1 MIEREEIIM
10 KEWAQR
16 EKERKRL
23 HIYVMLIAMLT
34 ISIFAIRWG
43 MKSEAANLSDIYVT
57 TGGDPFTHVVD
68 GGSVTITNDE
78 TLTLNGTENSDV
90 IKWELTDLNQKIVSL
105 ENATS
110 KSCNIKISGTGKT
123 PIKATITRGSETKE
137 ITCYVEVKWGID
149 TSNQK
154 VFYRVKDSDK
164 EKVAVLSKDDSSSKY
179 PSSTKISIGLK
190 NANDL
195 TWTSENENVVC
206 IGSTSGTGTQVTG
219 SEAVLNAVGA
229 GKTTI
234 KVDDGTNTATL
245 DVYVLPKIKGI
256 DGQSATNDSYT
267 VDTGAIMETNAHFTS
282 EAEGIKAR
290 MQWAIY
296 QYDENRGDYT
306 LLKTSFDEDKASDL
320 IQLKSVSEESR
331 DKLKLIGKAGSYNI
345 KFYPNG
351 LYTEEEIKA
360 SKTGTDIGN
369 IKAVTV
375 SVKINSNLGD
385 RNVNL
390 NKGDKLNLAEAL
402 NVSLKDLTTKYK
414 VSTYLKNDTSK
425 EVTTPY
431 IKYDRTNQVIEAL
444 QETENNFIWINVVEI
459 SSQKTVASFD
469 VRIVDNLLLNMSN
482 ISLPVGGEMQ
492 LFVVTGSYDGE
503 LTWKSSDEKY
513 VTVDQNGLIKG
524 IAKTDK
530 DVTITVTQ
538 QMSDGSVKVATCK
551 VKVDETIQN
560 LKLSETE
567 TKIVEGGTKTITAS
581 FTPDRNEAPL
591 KWMSSDTSVF
601 TINVSSDNK
610 SVVVTGVKAGTA
622 ILTALNQDNYVAAV
636 CKIDVVSEIESLTL
650 PTDNMT
656 VSLKQEYVRLV
667 AECKPET
674 AANNTL
680 IWKSENPALATV
692 DNEGLVTLKA
702 PGRVRIYVSPS
713 YDPTHSIYAECW
725 LTIKQEAESI
735 ALNSHELTVDV
746 GETKGLGYSLA
757 PEGSTTNVTWS
768 SLDETIATIN
778 AKGEVTGCKAG
789 KTYIIATTSEGKSDI
804 CSVSVTQAAT
814 NIEFLEQ
821 EITIANGSTYVIPYV
836 LTPEDATSPISWK
849 SMNPEIVSVGENGV
863 ITAHKVGETYVMA
876 TIADGYSATCKITV
890 TEKSTGITL
899 SKSEIVL
906 ENGHSEKIG
915 YVLAPEGATTV
926 LTWKSLDSSIATVD
940 NTGTVVGKKAGST
953 YIVVTSEDGYSETC
967 KVTVTQQ
974 ASGISLEMTELTLG
988 VGDSYTVGVT
998 FTPEDST
1005 ERLINWSSQN
1015 SKIASVNSDGTITGV
1030 SVGNTVIFARIASGE
1045 MAQIMVAVNNKLGNM
1060 TLDKSKKTIT
1070 VGATFT
1076 LKPIFTPSNASNK
1089 KVTWSSSNKSVATVS
1104 TSGKVKGIKGGT
1116 SMITCVSKDG
1126 GYTASCFVS
1135 VVEKVTS
1142 VKLNHTSYKLT
1153 VGKNIQLKATVSSN
1167 GATNKIVKWT
1177 SSNKKVATVN
1187 SRGKVTA
1194 KKLGTCTIK
1203 AKATDGSGEY
1213 ATCKI
1218 RVIRRATRLSISQSY
1233 IKLYEGNSRLL
1244 KAKVRPSNASNKRV
1258 KWSSSNSSIA
1268 VVSSKGKVTGVAE
1281 GTAKISVKTTD
1292 GSNIKATCVVKVE
1305 KRVPVTSMTVSASD
1319 IVMVKGTSQNASV
1332 VISPSDTTD
1341 RIRYASDN
1349 RSVATVTSKGRIKAI
1364 RPGTATIIVSASSG
1378 QETSINVTVVGL
1390 NKTSITMQQY
1400 DSDDLW
1406 VEEIS
1411 DTVKWTSSD
1420 PAIARVINGK
1430 VVGRKVG
1437 RCTITATVRGVK
1449 LYCSVRITKIK

>member
-1 MIEREEIIM
+1 MY
-10 KEWAQR
+10 
-16 EKERKRL
+16 KR
-23 HIYVMLIAMLT
+23 
-34 ISIFAIRWG
+34 
-43 MKSEAANLSDIYVT
+43 
-57 TGGDPFTHVVD
+57 
-68 GGSVTITNDE
+68 
-78 TLTLNGTENSDV
+78 
-90 IKWELTDLNQKIVSL
+90 
-105 ENATS
+105 
-110 KSCNIKISGTGKT
+110 
-123 PIKATITRGSETKE
+123 
-137 ITCYVEVKWGID
+137 
-149 TSNQK
+149 
-154 VFYRVKDSDK
+154 
-164 EKVAVLSKDDSSSKY
+164 
-179 PSSTKISIGLK
+179 
-190 NANDL
+190 
-195 TWTSENENVVC
+195 
-206 IGSTSGTGTQVTG
+206 
-219 SEAVLNAVGA
+219 
-229 GKTTI
+229 
-234 KVDDGTNTATL
+234 
-245 DVYVLPKIKGI
+245 
-256 DGQSATNDSYT
+256 
-267 VDTGAIMETNAHFTS
+267 
-282 EAEGIKAR
+282 
-290 MQWAIY
+290 
-296 QYDENRGDYT
+296 
-306 LLKTSFDEDKASDL
+306 
-320 IQLKSVSEESR
+320 
-331 DKLKLIGKAGSYNI
+331 
-345 KFYPNG
+345 
-351 LYTEEEIKA
+351 
-360 SKTGTDIGN
+360 
-369 IKAVTV
+369 
-375 SVKINSNLGD
+375 
-385 RNVNL
+385 
-390 NKGDKLNLAEAL
+390 
-402 NVSLKDLTTKYK
+402 
-414 VSTYLKNDTSK
+414 
-425 EVTTPY
+425 
-431 IKYDRTNQVIEAL
+431 
-444 QETENNFIWINVVEI
+444 
-459 SSQKTVASFD
+459 
-469 VRIVDNLLLNMSN
+469 
-482 ISLPVGGEMQ
+482 
-492 LFVVTGSYDGE
+492 
-503 LTWKSSDEKY
+503 
-513 VTVDQNGLIKG
+513 
-524 IAKTDK
+524 
-530 DVTITVTQ
+530 
-538 QMSDGSVKVATCK
+538 
-551 VKVDETIQN
+551 
-560 LKLSETE
+560 
-567 TKIVEGGTKTITAS
+567 
-581 FTPDRNEAPL
+581 
-591 KWMSSDTSVF
+591 
-601 TINVSSDNK
+601 
-610 SVVVTGVKAGTA
+610 
-622 ILTALNQDNYVAAV
+622 
-636 CKIDVVSEIESLTL
+636 
-650 PTDNMT
+650 
-656 VSLKQEYVRLV
+656 
-667 AECKPET
+667 
-674 AANNTL
+674 
-680 IWKSENPALATV
+680 
-692 DNEGLVTLKA
+692 
-702 PGRVRIYVSPS
+702 
-713 YDPTHSIYAECW
+713 
-725 LTIKQEAESI
+725 
-735 ALNSHELTVDV
+735 
-746 GETKGLGYSLA
+746 
-757 PEGSTTNVTWS
+757 
-768 SLDETIATIN
+768 
-778 AKGEVTGCKAG
+778 
-789 KTYIIATTSEGKSDI
+789 
-804 CSVSVTQAAT
+804 
-814 NIEFLEQ
+814 Q

-876 TIADGYSATCKITV
+876 TIADGYLATCKITV

-1045 MAQIMVAVNNKLGNM
+1045 MAQIMVTVNNKLGNM

-1126 GYTASCFVS
+1126 GYTASCLVS

-1142 VKLNHTSYKLT
+1142 
-1153 VGKNIQLKATVSSN
+1153 
-1167 GATNKIVKWT
+1167 
-1177 SSNKKVATVN
+1177 VN

-1378 QETSINVTVVGL
+1378 PVSYTHLTL
-1390 NKTSITMQQY
+1390 PTT
-1400 DSDDLW
+1400 
-1406 VEEIS
+1406 
-1411 DTVKWTSSD
+1411 
-1420 PAIARVINGK
+1420 
-1430 VVGRKVG
+1430 
-1437 RCTITATVRGVK
+1437 
-1449 LYCSVRITKIK
+1449 